1 MSALKRQ
8 KLAAETQEE
17 RATRLALRREAE
29 THEERA
35 ARLEH
40 MSALQRERLAAE
52 SEEERAT
59 RLANRNV
66 HSDEHLPL
74 LERQSVRSAMRSF
87 HDEMYR

>member
-17 RATRLALRREAE
+17 RATRLALRRERLAAE

-35 ARLEH
+35 ARLER
-40 MSALQRERLAAE
+40 MSALQRERLAVE

-74 LERQSVRSAMRSF
+74 LERQSVRMCTWV
-87 HDEMYR
+87 

>member
-1 MSALKRQ
+1 MQDNAKTNAS
-8 KLAAETQEE
+8 EE
-17 RATRLALRREAE
+17 ARLALRRERLAAE
-29 THEERA
+29 THEKRA

-66 HSDEHLPL
+66 HSDEHLL
-74 LERQSVRSAMRSF
+74 HCICYLACDTWV
-87 HDEMYR
+87 